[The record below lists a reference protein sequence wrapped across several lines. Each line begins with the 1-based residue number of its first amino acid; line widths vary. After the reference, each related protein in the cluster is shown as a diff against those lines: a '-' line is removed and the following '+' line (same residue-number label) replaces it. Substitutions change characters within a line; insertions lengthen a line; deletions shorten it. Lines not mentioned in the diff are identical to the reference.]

1 MERIFFQVD
10 IAHWGWV
17 IAFFLWF
24 VGIAGMLSLAYPWV
38 RRPFLPPV
46 ILVSLALGL
55 AFVFSHLTRWWNVPK
70 AFLLALFEGHL
81 NWGSWMAL
89 GVFMLT
95 FHFLLSLVLFLG
107 QGPRFRLPWAERL
120 AGAPGFVGLLAVSG
134 VAITVYSG
142 FLISQA
148 AGIPLW
154 NTPMLPLLW
163 LVSGAVA
170 AYAVLEI
177 AHLLG
182 LWEGF
187 PRSGVWGLALDG
199 LKALFVFAF
208 LYVTLSVGTEGAR
221 VGAWEMLFG
230 RYAGLTWLGV
240 VGLGLALPLA
250 VGLWS
255 LKGHPSKPLTFLAA
269 LGSLLGGL
277 FLRASILLAGAWEI

>member
-1 MERIFFQVD
+1 METIFFQVD

-46 ILVSLALGL
+46 ILVSLSLGL

-107 QGPRFRLPWAERL
+107 QGPASACPGPSGWPGRRASWAFWRFRGGHHRLQRFSHLPGR
-120 AGAPGFVGLLAVSG
+120 GH
-134 VAITVYSG
+134 
-142 FLISQA
+142 
-148 AGIPLW
+148 PLW
-154 NTPMLPLLW
+154 NTPLLPLLW

-177 AHLLG
+177 AHLMG

-187 PRSGVWGLALDG
+187 PAL
-199 LKALFVFAF
+199 
-208 LYVTLSVGTEGAR
+208 EP
-221 VGAWEMLFG
+221 GAWC
-230 RYAGLTWLGV
+230 
-240 VGLGLALPLA
+240 
-250 VGLWS
+250 
-255 LKGHPSKPLTFLAA
+255 
-269 LGSLLGGL
+269 
-277 FLRASILLAGAWEI
+277 